1 MLQVQTKSTFIILI
15 VLLIGFLL
23 GILSARF
30 LISHRIHDFQGM
42 HHKEGFIHLFEEMI
56 DPHDGQADKVR
67 IILES
72 HFDRFADMG
81 ADHMMEVKVIMDSL
95 RIELE
100 PYLTTEQIDK
110 LTRQFDRR
118 RRPGGPPGRGRPP
131 HDRLKRLPHGDHN
144 Q

>member
-1 MLQVQTKSTFIILI
+1 MLQVQTKSTFIILS
-15 VLLIGFLL
+15 VLLIGFVL

-42 HHKEGFIHLFEEMI
+42 HHKEGFIHLFEKMI
-56 DPHDGQADKVR
+56 NPHDAQADKVR
-67 IILES
+67 MILES

-81 ADHMMEVKVIMDSL
+81 IDHRMEVKAIMDSL

-100 PYLTTEQIDK
+100 PYLTAEQIDK
-110 LTRQFDRR
+110 LTQQIDRPG
-118 RRPGGPPGRGRPP
+118 RPGGPPGMGHPP
-131 HDRLKRLPHGDHN
+131 HERPKRLPHGDHN